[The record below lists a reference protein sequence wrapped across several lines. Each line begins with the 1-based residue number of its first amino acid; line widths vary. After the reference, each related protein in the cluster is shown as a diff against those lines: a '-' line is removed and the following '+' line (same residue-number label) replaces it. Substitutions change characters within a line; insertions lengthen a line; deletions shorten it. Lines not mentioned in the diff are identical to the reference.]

1 MRKNEMELRFEL
13 NKIEFLRNEIGS
25 FSKLNKE
32 DLLTILKQFGF
43 NEEGKFTKKQLAK
56 KVDEIKAYSLI
67 RMFEIYV
74 ELGNKERALDT
85 GRIVNLFYKEQYENY
100 VDKKLLS
107 IGVDI
112 NEKKEESPIVANTNI
127 DFDDDDLPF

>member
-1 MRKNEMELRFEL
+1 MKNVMELRFEL

-25 FSKLNKE
+25 FSKLNKDE
-32 DLLTILKQFGF
+32 LLTILKEFGF

-56 KVDEIKAYSLI
+56 KVDDILQYSLI

-74 ELGNKERALDT
+74 ELGNKEKALDT
-85 GRIVNLFYKEQYENY
+85 GKIVNLFYKNQYENY

-112 NEKKEESPIVANTNI
+112 NEKKEPKEIIIENVEY
-127 DFDDDDLPF
+127 DDDDLPF

>member
-25 FSKLNKE
+25 FSKLSKE

-43 NEEGKFTKKQLAK
+43 NEEGKFTKKQLTK

-127 DFDDDDLPF
+127 DFDDDLPF